1 MKSRFPIRVL
11 VTTLLSSILVFAL
24 IACQGPPGEPGL
36 PGLPGNPGN
45 PGEAGPQGEPGAPGL
60 PGLPGNP
67 GNPGAPGPPGPA
79 GPPGANGIDG
89 VSPQAMVSLSKSSVA
104 AAGDPVVVTGSGF
117 IPGEPVELSLVVD
130 PDSSVMPDGGSV
142 QANASG
148 AFRASLAE
156 LGAGDASGVLT
167 FLAEGADGSL
177 ASTPVRIVSSPV
189 SVTAVDSSL
198 SADVTPAGQAA
209 MVAGAGFMADEAV
222 TLSVVGVAG
231 GSDRIL
237 VGTNANAS
245 GAFMVDAPNPLEV
258 GVYTLRAVGSK
269 GSTATTPLVVCQPDE
284 EVSSKC
290 SKEN

>member
-24 IACQGPPGEPGL
+24 IACQGPPGESGL

-45 PGEAGPQGEPGAPGL
+45 PGEAGPQGPPGVPGL

-67 GNPGAPGPPGPA
+67 GNPGAPGPPGPP

-89 VSPQAMVSLSKSSVA
+89 VSPQASVSLSKSSVA
-104 AAGDPVVVTGSGF
+104 AAGDPVTVTGSGF
-117 IPGEPVELSLVVD
+117 IPGEPIELALDIS
-130 PDSSVMPDGGSV
+130 PGNHIHIEGGEV

-148 AFRASLAE
+148 AFRIGIEE

-167 FLAEGADGSL
+167 FLAEGEDGSL

-189 SVTAVDSSL
+189 NVTAVDSSL
-198 SADVTPAGQAA
+198 SVNATRAEMDFTVL
-209 MVAGAGFMADEAV
+209 GAGFMADEAV
-222 TLSVVGVAG
+222 TISVVGVAG

-237 VGTNANAS
+237 VGTNSNGS
-245 GAFMVDAPNPLEV
+245 GAFMADAPNPLEE

-269 GSTATTPLVVCQPDE
+269 GSSATTPILICAADAE
-284 EVSSKC
+284 KC
-290 SKEN
+290 K

>member
-1 MKSRFPIRVL
+1 MKSRFPIRVII
-11 VTTLLSSILVFAL
+11 TALLSSILVLAL

-45 PGEAGPQGEPGAPGL
+45 PGAPGPQGEPGEPGL

-67 GNPGAPGPPGPA
+67 GNPGAPGPPGA
-79 GPPGANGIDG
+79 TGPQGIPGIDG
-89 VSPQAMVSLSKSSVA
+89 VSPHAAVSLSKSSIA
-104 AAGDPVVVTGSGF
+104 AAGDPFIVTGSGF
-117 IPGEPVELSLVVD
+117 IPGEPIELALDIS
-130 PDSSVMPDGGSV
+130 PGNHIHIEGEEIA
-142 QANASG
+142 ANASG
-148 AFRASLAE
+148 AFRVGIEE

-167 FLAEGADGSL
+167 FLAEGEDGSL

-189 SVTAVDSSL
+189 NVTAVDSSL
-198 SADVTPAGQAA
+198 STDVTPAGEAA
-209 MVAGAGFMADEAV
+209 MVAGAGFMAGEAV

-237 VGTNANAS
+237 VGANANDS

-258 GVYTLRAVGSK
+258 GVYTLRAIGSK
-269 GSTATTPLVVCQPDE
+269 GSSATTPLVVCQPDE
-284 EVSSKC
+284 MAPSKC